1 MIAGYVTAAPG
12 PAAAHPHIFVNAKF
26 EAVADPDGNL
36 AEVRDVWRFD
46 EVFSSS
52 VMLDFD
58 KNANLKLDPAELAAV
73 ADTVRNSLAQY
84 NYYINITMNGK
95 TVALAKPDV
104 FHGAYEDGSLVLSFS
119 QKPKQKTALK
129 GVAVFSV
136 YDPTLYTALDF
147 ADDVDLKISGDGF
160 ARCNRKVVRPDSK
173 EILAENQAL
182 LTTLFFSDP
191 SGTNYSQLVATRLEV
206 RCNAR

>member
-1 MIAGYVTAAPG
+1 MTLCTAQKPASKILLLVMIAGYVTAAPG

-129 GVAVFSV
+129 GVAVFI
-136 YDPTLYTALDF
+136 T
-147 ADDVDLKISGDGF
+147 
-160 ARCNRKVVRPDSK
+160 
-173 EILAENQAL
+173 
-182 LTTLFFSDP
+182 
-191 SGTNYSQLVATRLEV
+191 LEV
-206 RCNAR
+206 IPAPTEAISSSEFPAS